1 MELRARKD
9 VPVEETWD
17 LSLIFENEEQMW
29 AELEKT
35 KTAVRHVADTYA
47 GRLNTAGNIVGCL
60 DEMEQIGISLSRIWS
75 YTSLAVETDY
85 TDNGLRELD
94 ERVSD
99 EVIRLER
106 DTSFVDSEI
115 LLAPEEVLREALEQ
129 AKGCRIYLQDLT
141 ARKAHMLSPETEKTL
156 AALGKSLNVPYTVYN
171 TMKLAEFPSNRL
183 R

>member
-35 KTAVRHVADTYA
+35 KAAVRHVADTYA

-94 ERVSD
+94 ERGLYTASYRLMDSGTPTYVHMKITRMLPDAHHIIIGISVMDSD
-99 EVIRLER
+99 
-106 DTSFVDSEI
+106 F
-115 LLAPEEVLREALEQ
+115 
-129 AKGCRIYLQDLT
+129 RIG
-141 ARKAHMLSPETEKTL
+141 RS
-156 AALGKSLNVPYTVYN
+156 G
-171 TMKLAEFPSNRL
+171 R